1 MLGWNP
7 EAGAPS
13 CYLELVDKL
22 QNWICRTVGLSLA
35 AFLEPWAHCPNVA
48 SFSLFYKY
56 CLGRCSSELAQVVA
70 IPYSQGSLLAILID
84 CMIFLSPF
92 LNVTRMSMST
102 VSTVPKPLYRHLKS
116 CWDTTVGTTH
126 SFCNEKEVLWYMEVP
141 ANLGITDPE
150 INAA

>member
-84 CMIFLSPF
+84 CNFS
-92 LNVTRMSMST
+92 VTI
-102 VSTVPKPLYRHLKS
+102 LKCYKDVHVNS
-116 CWDTTVGTTH
+116 FNSAQTIIPASEILLRYHCRDH
-126 SFCNEKEVLWYMEVP
+126 SFFLQWKR
-141 ANLGITDPE
+141 GIMVHGGTS
-150 INAA
+150 